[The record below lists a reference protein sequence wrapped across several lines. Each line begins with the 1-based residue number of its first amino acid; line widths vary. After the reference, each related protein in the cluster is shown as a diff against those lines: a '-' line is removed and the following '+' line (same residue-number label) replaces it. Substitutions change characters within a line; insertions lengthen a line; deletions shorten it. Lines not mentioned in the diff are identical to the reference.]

1 MEYFAFM
8 FYIGFCEN
16 KLLIW
21 MYWQKKWGGPKLKIP
36 LKRILLVRYIFA
48 ALLSEAVFF
57 FCFALLILVGYRFIA
72 FLSELVFF
80 FCLADLL
87 QEIIIMRFWVV
98 AVGLI
103 VSLSDF
109 GDFLDQY
116 HSHSSFRCWYGTQKG
131 EGQLFIE
138 KNFEKVIQRVQIGS
152 NMSKDSNIYKDSH
165 P

>member
-1 MEYFAFM
+1 M
-8 FYIGFCEN
+8 FWCYNFIF
-16 KLLIW
+16 LAYQIA
-21 MYWQKKWGGPKLKIP
+21 

-72 FLSELVFF
+72 FLSEVVFF

-87 QEIIIMRFWVV
+87 QEIIIMRFWVA

-116 HSHSSFRCWYGTQKG
+116 HSHSDFQCWYGTQKG
-131 EGQLFIE
+131 KGQLFIE
-138 KNFEKVIQRVQIGS
+138 TNFKKVIQRVQIGS